1 VRFIVAVLFAGL
13 ISASPL
19 LAAEGDISL
28 AGQVLL
34 RIRYPAA
41 GYTVAQRADAV
52 QSRLNDTL
60 TIPGVNAGDV
70 AVKMVGKEAAI
81 YVRNQLIITA
91 DSTTAKFNKTT
102 PEKLAATWAANLRKA
117 LPLASHRERGG

>member
-1 VRFIVAVLFAGL
+1 MRFVIAILFAGL
-13 ISASPL
+13 LSASPL

-52 QSRLNDTL
+52 QSRLNATL
-60 TIPGVNAGDV
+60 TMPGVGSGDV
-70 AVKMVGKEAAI
+70 AVKMVGKEAAV
-81 YVRNQLIITA
+81 YVRSQLIITA
-91 DSTTAKFNKTT
+91 DSTTAKFNQTT
-102 PEKLAATWAANLRKA
+102 PAKLAAAWAANLRKA
-117 LPLASHRERGG
+117 LPLASHRQRG